1 MGHTVHAV
9 GSGPALWIG
18 LASACWA
25 ANAALGASVGAGIV
39 RTGRF
44 RWIHHALYIATTT
57 TTALAAVLAAG
68 SSSASGRAA
77 GRALAPALLPLAA
90 LPHLGTPAQ
99 GHPRRHALAALS
111 AAPFY
116 ATALFRARAARA
128 G

>member
-1 MGHTVHAV
+1 MG
-9 GSGPALWIG
+9 SRPGPWIG

-44 RWIHHALYIATTT
+44 RWIHHALYVTTTT

>member
-1 MGHTVHAV
+1 MGRTDRAA
-9 GSGPALWIG
+9 GSSPAPWIG
-18 LASACWA
+18 LAGGCWA
-25 ANAALGASVGAGIV
+25 ANAVLGASVGAGLV
-39 RTGRF
+39 HTGRF

-57 TTALAAVLAAG
+57 TTALATVRAAC
-68 SSSASGRAA
+68 SATAPGRAA
-77 GRALAPALLPLAA
+77 ARALAPALLPLAA

-116 ATALFRARAARA
+116 AAALFRARAARA

>member
-1 MGHTVHAV
+1 MGHIVHAV
-9 GSGPALWIG
+9 GSRPGPWIG
-18 LASACWA
+18 LASVCWA

-44 RWIHHALYIATTT
+44 RWIHHALYVTTTT

-90 LPHLGTPAQ
+90 LPHLGTPAK
-99 GHPRRHALAALS
+99 GHPRRHAFAALS

-128 G
+128 D

>member
-1 MGHTVHAV
+1 MGHIVRAV
-9 GSGPALWIG
+9 GSRPGPWIG

-25 ANAALGASVGAGIV
+25 ANAVLGASVGAGLV
-39 RTGRF
+39 HTGRF

-57 TTALAAVLAAG
+57 TTALATVLSAAAPT
-68 SSSASGRAA
+68 ASGRAA

-90 LPHLGTPAQ
+90 LPHVGTPAR

-116 ATALFRARAARA
+116 ATALLRTRTART

>member
-1 MGHTVHAV
+1 MGHPVRGAGATSAPWV
-9 GSGPALWIG
+9 G

-25 ANAALGASVGAGIV
+25 ANAALGASVGSGLV

-44 RWIHHALYIATTT
+44 RWIHHALYVATTT
-57 TTALAAVLAAG
+57 TTALAAARCAL
-68 SSSASGRAA
+68 SASPSRRAA

-90 LPHLGTPAQ
+90 LPHIGTPAQ

-116 ATALFRARAARA
+116 AAALLRAA
-128 G
+128 GPS